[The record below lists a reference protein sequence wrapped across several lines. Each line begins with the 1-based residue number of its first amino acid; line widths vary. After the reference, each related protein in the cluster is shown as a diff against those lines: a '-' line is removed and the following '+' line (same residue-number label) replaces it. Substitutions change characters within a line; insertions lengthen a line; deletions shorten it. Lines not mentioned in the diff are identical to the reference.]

1 MNVDLTR
8 EDIKSLV
15 KGTSPYYN
23 VFSHPLVMKAGHIF
37 SDQNSSTSW
46 SGLDALTDLE
56 LMQLYKIC
64 KESWN

>member
-15 KGTSPYYN
+15 RGTSPYYN
-23 VFSHPLVMKAGHIF
+23 VFDNPLVMKAGHRF
-37 SDQNSSTSW
+37 SNQNSSASW